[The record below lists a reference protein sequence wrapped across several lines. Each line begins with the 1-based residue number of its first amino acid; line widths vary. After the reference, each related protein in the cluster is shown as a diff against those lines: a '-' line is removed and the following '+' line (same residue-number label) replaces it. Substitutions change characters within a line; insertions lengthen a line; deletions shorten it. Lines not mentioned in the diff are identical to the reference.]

1 MMMEDS
7 MDIDEAHHRNIRR
20 VRKAPSPPG
29 SEIFAV
35 VPDPKRQMVTASPS
49 STIMEASALQS
60 APIPSPDD
68 VLVHMIQQ
76 SGAKTSAEVISCR
89 RCDRRQRV
97 DQCYVAVDDG
107 CVRAHARTTN
117 E

>member
-76 SGAKTSAEVISCR
+76 SGAKTSAEVVEFCLATGIPLS
-89 RCDRRQRV
+89 RCFKLDLMRQLQQNNGR
-97 DQCYVAVDDG
+97 
-107 CVRAHARTTN
+107 
-117 E
+117 